1 MRMATRKQRADAE
14 VVLGLEDLC
23 DRLRELAA
31 EGGAALPQPAAIRAA
46 EELRTRGQDRD
57 WLAAFV
63 DYLHD
68 ANDRRSDSVRRG
80 LDELARG
87 ELEPA

>member
-1 MRMATRKQRADAE
+1 MRMAKREQRASAE
-14 VVLGLEDLC
+14 AGVGLEGVC
-23 DRLRELAA
+23 DRLHELVA
-31 EGGAALPQPAAIRAA
+31 GRGATLPPSTALHAV
-46 EELRTRGQDRD
+46 EELRSRGQDHDR
-57 WLAAFV
+57 LASLV

-68 ANDRRSDSVRRG
+68 ENDRRSDIVRRG

>member
-1 MRMATRKQRADAE
+1 M
-14 VVLGLEDLC
+14 GLEDVC
-23 DRLRELAA
+23 ARLRGLAA
-31 EGGAALPQPAAIRAA
+31 GGSPTLPQPAALRAV

-57 WLAAFV
+57 WLATLI